1 MLTGAA
7 DYGEGDVE
15 VDAEFLAA
23 SCIDKQLWVDVR
35 RQVVVE
41 LRDEE
46 DDHQETTDHRHW
58 NTNSQTHHYSPVF
71 QLGIF
76 LGVLRPALAVLRPAR
91 TPLRPDLYSA
101 IRRIFFFN
109 TYLPFFVFSDSR

>member
-58 NTNSQTHHYSPVF
+58 NTQSNTPLQPS
-71 QLGIF
+71 L
-76 LGVLRPALAVLRPAR
+76 PAR
-91 TPLRPDLYSA
+91 HISGGAAPRPCCLASCPNSLA
-101 IRRIFFFN
+101 PRF
-109 TYLPFFVFSDSR
+109 T